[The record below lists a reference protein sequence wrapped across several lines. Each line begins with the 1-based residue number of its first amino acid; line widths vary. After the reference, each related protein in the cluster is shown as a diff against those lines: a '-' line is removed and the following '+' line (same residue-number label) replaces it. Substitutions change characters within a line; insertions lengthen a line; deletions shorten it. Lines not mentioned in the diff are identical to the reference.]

1 MLPVLKENIKA
12 STIEY
17 FMKGILPLALYCQRR
32 STQLAEANDGI
43 GAHSS
48 ELLYMQLWNLLP
60 CFCNHPTDIKA
71 SFKVSCFVRTFL
83 HLKKKLFCTVER
95 GKSIGDCNI

>member
-83 HLKKKLFCTVER
+83 YFLKIYSVL
-95 GKSIGDCNI
+95 